1 MSRIYSLF
9 FSGVS
14 SGSGSSDTASNE
26 DKSESPTPSGAH
38 STGSSNTVKRR
49 PDTRSSARPRHLKPK
64 KEIYKNSNGESEVRV
79 DTEIDICWL
88 SGNIK
93 PAVCSKCE
101 DTENEPVY
109 QGILEVNTK
118 QPDTQEISGLKVTY
132 GGGDPQNSRDLE
144 M

>member
-1 MSRIYSLF
+1 M
-9 FSGVS
+9 
-14 SGSGSSDTASNE
+14 
-26 DKSESPTPSGAH
+26 
-38 STGSSNTVKRR
+38 
-49 PDTRSSARPRHLKPK
+49 
-64 KEIYKNSNGESEVRV
+64 RV